1 MRYARLDRY
10 DDSQLDSM
18 LYSYSRIAEL
28 HGRSGHYALAKWAK
42 GMQTHITVELNRRY
56 AAAEAARDR
65 QLAIPVADIDTYG
78 TPLDDR

>member
-18 LYSYSRIAEL
+18 LYSYTRIAEL

-65 QLAIPVADIDTYG
+65 QLVVPDVVGDTYG
-78 TPLDDR
+78 TPFDER

>member
-18 LYSYSRIAEL
+18 LYSYARIAEL